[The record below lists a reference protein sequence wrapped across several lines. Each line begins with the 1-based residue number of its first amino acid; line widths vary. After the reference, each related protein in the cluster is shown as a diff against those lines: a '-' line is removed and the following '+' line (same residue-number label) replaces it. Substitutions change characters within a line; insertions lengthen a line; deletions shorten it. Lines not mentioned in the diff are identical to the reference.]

1 MRQLEF
7 VITRIGAMLMVL
19 FGVTVITFL
28 LARTVPS
35 DPAAMYL
42 GPRARPEEI
51 ARVAEEMGLNDP
63 LPVQYVTYM
72 KGLVQG
78 DLGNSISTKRPVT
91 EEITSRLPATL
102 ELLFAGM
109 FAAIFTGIL
118 MGVLSARWKDKPPDS
133 VGRSMAILGVSIPAF
148 FLGMLLQIIFFRWLG
163 WFPLGARISPDIRFT
178 SPVTETT
185 GFLLLDTAISSNWVA
200 FKDALWHLVLPAA
213 VLAAFPAGLIAR
225 MVRATMADVL
235 TLDYIRTARAYGQG
249 ENLIA
254 FKLALKN
261 AIGPAIAVIG
271 LSFAYALTG
280 GFFVEVI
287 YNWPGLGQL
296 TVNALLNLDYPVI
309 MGVTLLGAVAYI
321 VVNFLVDIVQAQL
334 DPRVSLGD

>member
-1 MRQLEF
+1 MRRLEF
-7 VITRIGAMLMVL
+7 VLARIGSMIMVL
-19 FGVTVITFL
+19 LGVTVITFL

-63 LPVQYVTYM
+63 LPSQYLTYM
-72 KGLVQG
+72 EGLIHG
-78 DLGNSISTKRPVT
+78 DLGNSISTKRSVV
-91 EEITSRLPATL
+91 EEIASRLPATL

-109 FAAIFTGIL
+109 VSAVLAGIL
-118 MGVLSARWKDKPPDS
+118 IGVTSARWKDKPVDAA
-133 VGRSMAILGVSIPAF
+133 GRTMAILGVSIPAF

-163 WFPLGARISPDIRFT
+163 WFPLGGRISPDIRFT
-178 SPVTETT
+178 SPVTQIT
-185 GFLLLDTAISSNWVA
+185 GFLLFDTAVTGNWVA

-225 MVRATMADVL
+225 MVRATMSDVL
-235 TLDYIRTARAYGQG
+235 TLDYVRTARAYGQS

-309 MGVTLLGAVAYI
+309 MGVTLLGAIAYI

-334 DPRVSLGD
+334 DPRVSLNE

>member
-1 MRQLEF
+1 MRRLEF
-7 VITRIGAMLMVL
+7 VISRIASMLMVL
-19 FGVTVITFL
+19 LGVTVITFL
-28 LARTVPS
+28 LARTVPT
-35 DPAAMYL
+35 DPAALYL

-63 LPVQYVTYM
+63 IPVQYVTYM
-72 KGLVQG
+72 RGVVQG
-78 DLGNSISTKRPVT
+78 DLGNSISTKRPVLG
-91 EEITSRLPATL
+91 EITSRLPATL

-109 FAAIFTGIL
+109 TAAVFAGIL
-118 MGVLSARWKDKPPDS
+118 IGVLSARWKDKPIDTA
-133 VGRSMAILGVSIPAF
+133 GRTLAILGVSIPAF

-163 WFPLGARISPDIRFT
+163 WFPLGGRISPDIRFT
-178 SPVTETT
+178 APVAEVT
-185 GFLLLDTAISSNWVA
+185 GFLLIDTAVSGNWVA

-213 VLAAFPAGLIAR
+213 ALAAFPAGLIAR
-225 MVRATMADVL
+225 MVRATMSDVL
-235 TLDYIRTARAYGQG
+235 TLDYIRTARAFGQS

-280 GFFVEVI
+280 SFFVEVI

-296 TVNALLNLDYPVI
+296 TVNALLNLDYPLI

-321 VVNFLVDIVQAQL
+321 VVNFIVDIVQAQL
-334 DPRVSLGD
+334 DPRVSLHE